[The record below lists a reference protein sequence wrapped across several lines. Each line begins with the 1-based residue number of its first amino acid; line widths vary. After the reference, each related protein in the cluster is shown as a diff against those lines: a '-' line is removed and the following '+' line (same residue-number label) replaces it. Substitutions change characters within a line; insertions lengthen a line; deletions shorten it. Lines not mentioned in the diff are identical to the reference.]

1 MEFSILGPV
10 EVTVSGRPLE
20 LSGARARAVLATLIV
35 HANHVVAAEQLL
47 DELWPSQPADR
58 ALASLQVRM
67 SELRKVLRSAADSPG
82 AARLST
88 RPPGYLLRITPTD
101 RLAERPDLQPG
112 SDRRSS
118 RAGRRT
124 T

>member
-10 EVTVSGRPLE
+10 DVTVRGRSLE

-35 HANHVVAAEQLL
+35 HANHVVAAGQLL
-47 DELWPSQPADR
+47 DELWPLQPADR

-82 AARLST
+82 ADRLST
-88 RPPGYLLRITPTD
+88 RPPGYLLRVTRRNSTP
-101 RLAERPDLQPG
+101 AASP
-112 SDRRSS
+112 S
-118 RAGRRT
+118 
-124 T
+124 